1 MKTSYITR
9 WALAIAATAVLGACS
24 TGPKIFINAD
34 PGADF
39 ANFRTYNYE
48 KNLGTDA
55 QAEYRSVL
63 SQFMI
68 NAVDREMQARGYV
81 KDDNPDLT
89 VNFNLSQQEKI
100 RATSSPS
107 TGGYYGYR
115 GYRAYGGYDTTVTQ
129 YTEGTLNV
137 DIIDN
142 TRAEKQLIWE
152 GIAVGRMSDK
162 ARANL
167 EEAVN
172 TVVADIFAR
181 FPHVAPGFVPAETT
195 ASN

>member
-1 MKTSYITR
+1 MKSRYSKGLGLVI
-9 WALAIAATAVLGACS
+9 ALTVFLGACS

-39 ANFRTYNYE
+39 GSFRTYNYE
-48 KNLGTDA
+48 QNLGTDQ

-63 SQFMI
+63 SQFMM
-68 NAVDREMQARGYV
+68 NAVDREMQARGYI

-89 VNFNLSQQEKI
+89 INFNLSQQEKI

-107 TGGYYGYR
+107 VGGYYGYR

-129 YTEGTLNV
+129 YTEGTLNI

-142 TRAEKQLIWE
+142 TRTEKQLVWE

-181 FPHVAPGFVPAETT
+181 YPHLAPGFVPAETT